1 MGKKSRRLESD
12 NYNQNHDEEDSFQSF
27 DPKSREKRRNRRKM
41 KNKFDNAVRRSNK
54 YNNGTRYE
62 GNEEWLL
69 DEDLS
74 SFTDDEY

>member
-41 KNKFDNAVRRSNK
+41 KNKFDNAVRRSK
-54 YNNGTRYE
+54 YSNSTRHE
-62 GNEEWLL
+62 EEWLL

>member
-41 KNKFDNAVRRSNK
+41 KNKFDNAVRRSK